1 VPSAS
6 KRRKPQTLP
15 SALQRF
21 TPQAL
26 VLDFDG
32 VFTDNKVI
40 LSADGIESVVC
51 DRSDGYAIQMLQ
63 RRGFPILVLSTE
75 KVPIVKL
82 RSQKLGLNCIHGVD
96 EKAAILA
103 TWLAENDLDPKR
115 VIYVGNDINDLT
127 CMQMVG
133 LPVAVAD
140 AFPEAKAAA
149 RAVLAA
155 RGGHGAIREVALAIL
170 SKLGAAR

>member
-6 KRRKPQTLP
+6 KRSSKTLAK
-15 SALQRF
+15 ALQRF

-26 VLDFDG
+26 ILDFDG

-40 LSADGIESVVC
+40 LSADGVESVVC
-51 DRSDGYAIQMLQ
+51 DRSDGFAIQMLQ
-63 RRGFPILVLSTE
+63 RSGFPILVLSTE

-103 TWLAENDLDPKR
+103 TWLKDNKLDPKR
-115 VIYVGNDINDLT
+115 AIYVGNDVNDLT
-127 CMQMVG
+127 CMAVVG

-149 RAVLAA
+149 RAVLSA
-155 RGGHGAIREVALAIL
+155 RGGQGAVREVALSIL
-170 SKLGAAR
+170 SKLNSAR